1 MRVNP
6 ASATRP
12 RWLARAVTAICVLTF
27 LLRILGALVS
37 GRFMAYRDYYD
48 IAVTLVNGGGFCI
61 SPGRW
66 CAFFPPV
73 YPSLLAGCI
82 LTGHFHAAAV
92 AMSSLFAAALVYLV
106 WRIGDDLYGWT
117 VGLMAAGYC
126 AVYPYYIWHDT
137 VVQENA
143 TLAFAVALAMW
154 CLIHAG
160 ESKRRAA
167 VAGVALGLCV
177 LTKANLLLF
186 ALLAPGWVWVASR
199 KTGRAVVVF
208 AAMALTLTPWLV
220 RTQLVVGAPVLYS
233 NSGFS
238 LFKGNNDYTF
248 RYFPEKSIDE
258 VSNSAFGELSESE
271 DREGRRLAAA
281 DPNGIQVSNWL
292 WKRGMSYIEA
302 HPWLTVWHGIRK
314 IEIGFSPI
322 FSPRKGLVEQTV
334 YFVSYFPILVGGIA
348 GAWLSRRRWRE
359 VGYFYVL
366 MLTFSLGTAIFWAH
380 TSHRMYLDPYLMIFS
395 AYAVRR

>member
-1 MRVNP
+1 M
-6 ASATRP
+6 
-12 RWLARAVTAICVLTF
+12 
-27 LLRILGALVS
+27 
-37 GRFMAYRDYYD
+37 
-48 IAVTLVNGGGFCI
+48 
-61 SPGRW
+61 
-66 CAFFPPV
+66 
-73 YPSLLAGCI
+73 
-82 LTGHFHAAAV
+82 
-92 AMSSLFAAALVYLV
+92 
-106 WRIGDDLYGWT
+106 
-117 VGLMAAGYC
+117 
-126 AVYPYYIWHDT
+126 
-137 VVQENA
+137 
-143 TLAFAVALAMW
+143 
-154 CLIHAG
+154 
-160 ESKRRAA
+160 
-167 VAGVALGLCV
+167 
-177 LTKANLLLF
+177 
-186 ALLAPGWVWVASR
+186 
-199 KTGRAVVVF
+199 
-208 AAMALTLTPWLV
+208 
-220 RTQLVVGAPVLYS
+220 GAPVLYS

-348 GAWLSRRRWRE
+348 GAWLSCRRWRE